1 MWQLWKWARRRVED
15 VGGRAMRLGDG
26 LNVSGEK
33 RQGIKD
39 PLGFGAR
46 ETGQVMLTIS

>member
-1 MWQLWKWARRRVED
+1 
-15 VGGRAMRLGDG
+15 MRLGDG
-26 LNVSGEK
+26 LNVRGEK

-46 ETGQVMLTIS
+46 EPGQVMLTIS